1 MATSRSPAGKWT
13 WRTCAG
19 PSPSTLRHVS
29 TGWATAHPSDRTAA
43 HNGSLRR
50 DRGALDSGIVPWPT
64 SQGPVPSGS
73 PRPVRVKRFV
83 ERPRWSSSSRTAGVL
98 RRSHLQDVEGQ
109 EPSPPRSP
117 ISARDPVE
125 TPRHRCGGLRGGH
138 DRLGVRRPCLP
149 RRWAASG
156 AGCGFRVPQEQP
168 LAAGDGSRRRNRSFE
183 GGQRDRVRRGQH
195 LGRLP
200 RIRIP

>member
-19 PSPSTLRHVS
+19 PSPSTPRHVS

-43 HNGSLRR
+43 HSGSLRR

-83 ERPRWSSSSRTAGVL
+83 ERPRWSSSSRTAGVP

-109 EPSPPRSP
+109 GAEPPTLANLGARSRGDASAPLWWPPRWPRQAWPSPPVPS
-117 ISARDPVE
+117 SAM
-125 TPRHRCGGLRGGH
+125 GGLRSGLWLPCPP
-138 DRLGVRRPCLP
+138 RLAPCRR
-149 RRWAASG
+149 
-156 AGCGFRVPQEQP
+156 
-168 LAAGDGSRRRNRSFE
+168 
-183 GGQRDRVRRGQH
+183 
-195 LGRLP
+195 
-200 RIRIP
+200 